1 MPQKDIIDQVVSGSQ
16 NRRSMLRKL
25 GIASAALGATAV
37 LGERKLEAASSAPSA
52 SDVVQ
57 FALNLEYLE
66 AEFYSVATT
75 GKTLAERGYNYG
87 GAPTTTM
94 YGKVNFANSAILTGQ
109 VAADIAD
116 DELNHVLLLRSAL
129 SGLNITPVDKPA
141 INLDALASLGASL
154 KNEMTFLVLARI
166 FEDIGVT
173 AYSGGS
179 TYLSG
184 AVLQIA
190 ARILAVEGQHA
201 GDIRL
206 QIARLGI
213 ATSINGGGLDGA
225 DVLPP
230 PSGKDYFST
239 STSNGLCAVRTP
251 GEVLYLAYGVP
262 FGGALSGGGF
272 FPNGT
277 NGTIKMA
284 TNAATSANL
293 GLNPM

>member
-1 MPQKDIIDQVVSGSQ
+1 M
-16 NRRSMLRKL
+16 
-25 GIASAALGATAV
+25 
-37 LGERKLEAASSAPSA
+37 
-52 SDVVQ
+52 
-57 FALNLEYLE
+57 F
-66 AEFYSVATT
+66 
-75 GKTLAERGYNYG
+75 
-87 GAPTTTM
+87 
-94 YGKVNFANSAILTGQ
+94 GKVNFANSAILTGQ

-129 SGLNITPVDKPA
+129 SGLGITPVDKPA
-141 INLDALASLGASL
+141 IDLDALASLGASL

-173 AYSGGS
+173 AYAGGS

-184 AVLQIA
+184 SVLQIA
-190 ARILAVEGQHA
+190 ARILATEAQHA

-213 ATSINGGGLDGA
+213 PTSINGGGLDGA

-230 PSGKDYFST
+230 PSGKSFFANDSSY
-239 STSNGLCAVRTP
+239 GLCAVRTP

-262 FGGALSGGGF
+262 FGGAVSGGGF

-277 NGTIKMA
+277 NGIIKTA